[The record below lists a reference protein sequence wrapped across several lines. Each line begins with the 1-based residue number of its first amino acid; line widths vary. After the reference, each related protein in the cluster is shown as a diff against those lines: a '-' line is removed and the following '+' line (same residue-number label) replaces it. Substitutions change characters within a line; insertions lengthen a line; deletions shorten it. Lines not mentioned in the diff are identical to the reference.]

1 MGCVRKMMQTLWQG
15 LLDYARI
22 AWERALKDDI
32 VENASIY
39 NDVLAKLN
47 MRLGGERGE
56 QQPPLP

>member
-1 MGCVRKMMQTLWQG
+1 MQTLWQG

-22 AWERALKDDI
+22 AWERDLKD

-47 MRLGGERGE
+47 MRLGGERGSIN
-56 QQPPLP
+56 LLSHK